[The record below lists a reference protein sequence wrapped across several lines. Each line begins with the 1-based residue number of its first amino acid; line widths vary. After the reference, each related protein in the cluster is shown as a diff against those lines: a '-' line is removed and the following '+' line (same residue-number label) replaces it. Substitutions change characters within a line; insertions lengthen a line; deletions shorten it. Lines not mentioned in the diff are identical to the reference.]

1 MLRVLTTAL
10 AAALVGTSCSGPRGV
25 AEAPREAAVE
35 RRAVE
40 DVFLLTGE
48 IEAVRSAQIT
58 APMLEQPQIRWLAD
72 DGAAVAE
79 GDLVVEFDS
88 ASVLANLEEQ
98 RTRLVQADIQLESKD
113 RELAAE
119 TDKRRATLEKAEV
132 EVKKARVDAAVP
144 EELRSTLEF
153 RKMQTTLLERE
164 TAFAKARLDLE
175 SFGVGAR
182 ADLVGL
188 RGEVEK
194 ARRQLKTAEEGLRSA
209 SVRAPRAGVFIVA
222 RHWRREEDRK
232 FQAGDNTWPGFPVA
246 SIPDPAASEVDARLS
261 EVDHGRIAVGMKARV
276 VLDTWPE
283 RAFEGEVASVG
294 SVADDSPE
302 RPGFP
307 VRVSLAHP
315 DPSLMRP
322 GLSARVEVVRGM
334 WPGALTV
341 PRAAVRRAEG
351 RTLVQRA
358 GHSET
363 EPLEL
368 TACTPLLCVV
378 ASGLKEG
385 DRVRLF

>member
-1 MLRVLTTAL
+1 MPRVLN
-10 AAALVGTSCSGPRGV
+10 AAAAATLLGASCSGTRTASEP
-25 AEAPREAAVE
+25 PREAVVE

-40 DVFLLTGE
+40 DIFLLTGE
-48 IEAVRSAQIT
+48 IQAVRSAQIT

-72 DGAAVAE
+72 DGAPVAE
-79 GDLVVEFDS
+79 GDPVVEFDS

-98 RTRLVQADIQLESKD
+98 RTRLVQAEIQLESKE

-119 TDKRRATLEKAEV
+119 TDKRRAALEKAEV

-144 EELRSTLEF
+144 EELRSSLEF

-164 TAFAKARLDLE
+164 TAFGKARLDLE

-209 SVRAPRAGVFIVA
+209 SVRAPRAGIFIVA

-246 SIPDPAASEVDARLS
+246 SIPDPDATEVDARLS

-283 RAFEGEVASVG
+283 RAFEGEVVEVG

-307 VRVSLAHP
+307 VRVSLARP

-322 GLSARVEVVRGM
+322 GLSARVEVVRGQ
-334 WPGALTV
+334 WPAALTV

-358 GHSET
+358 GRAEA
-363 EPLEL
+363 EPLEVA
-368 TACTPLLCVV
+368 ACTPIVCVV
-378 ASGLKEG
+378 ASGLREG